1 MSGTMSTLLLTMAI
15 QSPSVEVPSVDAIVA
30 NTRRLTA
37 VERPCVY
44 DRNSTDITVCGR
56 RSGGIS
62 DPFGS
67 GGAEAAAAELG
78 IPFLGRVP
86 LTIAIRT
93 ASDAGQPPAA
103 GADDAVFGPIAAK
116 VAHWL
121 ERSTPGA

>member
-1 MSGTMSTLLLTMAI
+1 MRVLIGVVLAI
-15 QSPSVEVPSVDAIVA
+15 AG
-30 NTRRLTA
+30 
-37 VERPCVY
+37 C
-44 DRNSTDITVCGR
+44 
-56 RSGGIS
+56 GGIS

>member
-1 MSGTMSTLLLTMAI
+1 MARAARKRRR
-15 QSPSVEVPSVDAIVA
+15 PSWA
-30 NTRRLTA
+30 
-37 VERPCVY
+37 
-44 DRNSTDITVCGR
+44 
-56 RSGGIS
+56 
-62 DPFGS
+62 
-67 GGAEAAAAELG
+67 
-78 IPFLGRVP
+78 FLGRVP